1 MSTNPD
7 LNMYLH
13 VSKYFC
19 RAIFQARKF
28 EPKFSK
34 TDSYKFLEFRN
45 TYSLVERSMTYFISR
60 LLRTNRVFLGL
71 TLWRLFLERT
81 RTIVFYIA
89 NVRRIQTKVQSSY
102 NFFLVSEGMTF
113 TVHDRMFTFVKFEL
127 GNFILNREIWKSF
140 FL

>member
-1 MSTNPD
+1 MSRSIFAEP
-7 LNMYLH
+7 
-13 VSKYFC
+13 YF
-19 RAIFQARKF
+19 RPENLSQRR
-28 EPKFSK
+28 SK

-45 TYSLVERSMTYFISR
+45 TYFLVERSMTYFISR

>member
-1 MSTNPD
+1 MSRSIFAEP
-7 LNMYLH
+7 
-13 VSKYFC
+13 YFRPENLSQRC
-19 RAIFQARKF
+19 N
-28 EPKFSK
+28 K

-45 TYSLVERSMTYFISR
+45 TYFLVERSMTYFISR

-127 GNFILNREIWKSF
+127 RNFILNREIWKSF

>member
-1 MSTNPD
+1 MSP
-7 LNMYLH
+7 
-13 VSKYFC
+13 SIFAEPYF
-19 RAIFQARKF
+19 RPENLSQRS
-28 EPKFSK
+28 SK
-34 TDSYKFLEFRN
+34 TGSYKLLEFRN
-45 TYSLVERSMTYFISR
+45 TYFLVERSMTYFISR

-127 GNFILNREIWKSF
+127 RNFILNHEIWKSF